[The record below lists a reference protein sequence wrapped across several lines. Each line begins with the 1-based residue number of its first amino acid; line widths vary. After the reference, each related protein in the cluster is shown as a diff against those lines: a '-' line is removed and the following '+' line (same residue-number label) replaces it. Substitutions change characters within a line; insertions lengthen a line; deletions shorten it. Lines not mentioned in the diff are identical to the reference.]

1 MTISQTTNIW
11 IKDPTVLLKKNQL
24 NQIWP
29 KSTMSRNE
37 KINAI
42 TRLVIVLSLLG
53 FLITQSV
60 NFFVT
65 GGITL
70 GVIILLYYAKD
81 FKKDSNV
88 NKDIKV
94 REGFTNPKVYQAMK
108 SEFTNPTNKNP
119 LMNVLLPEIADDPHR
134 KRAAGPCPHPRTPV

>member
-119 LMNVLLPEIADDPHR
+119 LMNVLLPEIADDPHLSLIHISEPTR
-134 KRAAGPCPHPRTPV
+134 PY